1 MRGGTMMMNI
11 NEVMLNPTRMRII
24 QELANQPTLTSTQL
38 CQKINDVPR
47 TTMYRYINMLLEH
60 RLLTI
65 VSEKKIRG
73 SIERT
78 LALNISEF
86 QKRNTIENSSQNAL
100 GFLLEKYGRF
110 HNYFNRPQPNPAQ
123 DKIFLNNTVL
133 MLSDSEFN
141 NFLSELRDL
150 LIRYQYETT
159 KERKPRDISIISAP
173 VDDTQR

>member
-1 MRGGTMMMNI
+1 MTMMNI

-24 QELANQPTLTSTQL
+24 QELATQQSLTSTQL
-38 CQKINDVPR
+38 CQKISDVPR

-60 RLLTI
+60 RLLII

-86 QKRNTIENSSQNAL
+86 QKNNTIENSSQNAL

-110 HNYFNRPQPNPAQ
+110 HTYFCGPQPNPGQ

-133 MLSDSEFN
+133 MLSDNEFN

-150 LIRYQYETT
+150 LIRYQFETT

>member
-1 MRGGTMMMNI
+1 MRGGAMVMNI

-24 QELANQPTLTSTQL
+24 QELAAQPTLTSTQL

-47 TTMYRYINMLLEH
+47 TTMYRYINLLLEH
-60 RLLTI
+60 NLLTI

-78 LALNISEF
+78 LALNINEF
-86 QKRNTIENSSQNAL
+86 QKLNTLENLSQNAL

-110 HNYFNRPQPNPAQ
+110 HTYFTRPQPNPGQ
-123 DKIFLNNTVL
+123 DRIFLNNTVL

-141 NFLSELRDL
+141 SFLSDLRDL
-150 LIRYQYETT
+150 LIRYQFETAQ
-159 KERKPRDISIISAP
+159 ERKPRDISIISAP
-173 VDDTQR
+173 VYDMER